1 MAAKEPITIPI
12 DFPSPDE
19 AMALAQLVK
28 RIDHGTVT
36 RFASRSVW
44 YSGRAEADVMWSA
57 VCDLQRQL
65 AEAGFAPR

>member
-1 MAAKEPITIPI
+1 MADKQPITIPI

-19 AMALAQLVK
+19 AIALAQLIK
-28 RIDHGTVT
+28 RIDHGTIV

-44 YSGRAEADVMWSA
+44 YSGRTEADVMWSA